1 MSDTNRENDPMD
13 EFLSTLGDEP
23 QETKVLRVP
32 EVIPT
37 IQGDAANRESSA
49 GRDG

>member
-23 QETKVLRVP
+23 QETRYQP
-32 EVIPT
+32 
-37 IQGDAANRESSA
+37 
-49 GRDG
+49 